1 MLSRRHLM
9 LGASVALAAPHIIRS
24 PATAANPI
32 VRRDVMDMAASDRF
46 FSDYAKAVAEMHKLK
61 DGRNWSAQA
70 DIHADHCHHGEV
82 EFLHWHRNY
91 IRFFE
96 KICAKMCGNPDF
108 ALPYWNWSKNSGRI
122 PAPFFDLPELNVEHW
137 NDPGQ
142 YVGKAWGRI
151 DTVGRRGLDKT
162 HGLMSDPARAGPF
175 TLANINAIKRMGG
188 IDEFWPALEGQPHNT
203 GHVIAG
209 ATRSGKGGHIG
220 SGLSPLDPIFWL
232 HHCMVDR
239 VWAEWQKSGHVTPD
253 PKSDYSGQFFEADGS
268 PAKANSTDVMN
279 IANLGYTYDI
289 FQRSVAGFESLQ
301 VDAKKIDDLKQLLQP
316 GAAQSIG
323 SAAYT
328 GVSRVNLATSI
339 DVAAPSIASQV
350 TQLRALE
357 AATGTTGGRRVLA
370 RLSDIVPPEKADLV
384 VNVFVECPYL
394 SPSTPASDPHYA
406 GTFSFFGVSK
416 TMQGMSGMH
425 SATYVVDIT
434 EAVRQAGL
442 ADDKVKVQLMPL
454 TAAAG
459 AESGSTFKVGKVE
472 IVSV

>member
-24 PATAANPI
+24 PAIAANPI

-46 FSDYAKAVAEMHKLK
+46 FSDYGKAVAEMHKLK

-70 DIHADHCHHGEV
+70 RIHADNCHHGEV

-96 KICAKMCGNPDF
+96 KICAKFSGNPDF
-108 ALPYWNWSKNSGRI
+108 ALPYWNWSKNAGRI
-122 PAPFFDLPELNVEHW
+122 PAPFFDRPELNVEHW

-162 HGLMSDPARAGPF
+162 HGLMDDPTRGGAF
-175 TLANINAIKRMGG
+175 TLANINAIKRLPS
-188 IDEFWPALEGQPHNT
+188 IDKFHPALEGQPHNT

-209 ATRSGKGGHIG
+209 ATKSGKGGHIG

-253 PKSDYSGQFFEADGS
+253 PKSDYSGQFFEADGA
-268 PAKANSTDVMN
+268 PAKANSTDVMD

-289 FQRSVAGFESLQ
+289 FQRPVSGFESVQ

-323 SAAYT
+323 SAAYA
-328 GVSRVNLATSI
+328 GVSRVNAATSI
-339 DVAAPSIASQV
+339 DVAAPSIASRV
-350 TQLRALE
+350 TQLQALE
-357 AATGTTGGRRVLA
+357 SATGTTGGQHVLA
-370 RLSDIVPPEKADLV
+370 VLSDIVPPEKDDLV
-384 VNVFVECPYL
+384 VNVFVNCPYL

-406 GTFSFFGVSK
+406 GTFSFFGASK
-416 TMQGMSGMH
+416 DMQGMSGMH

-442 ADDKVKVQLMPL
+442 ADDKVRVQLMPL